1 VLGAG
6 SAELRNDLM
15 DFELPEEL
23 AEVQKLARDFAEK
36 EIAATAAKD
45 DKEHRFRKDL
55 VTKMGELG
63 FFGCLVSEEQG
74 GNGLGFLAHALISEE
89 IARIHS
95 AIRVYVNMQAGP
107 AVTIAEFGSKEQ
119 KKKFLPALL
128 SGEVVGCFAITEP
141 DTGSDVASVK
151 TTATRDGDGYLLN
164 GTKIWITNATVADAG
179 IIFAFTDR
187 TQKHRGM
194 SAFYVDLNQPGV
206 SRRELGKLGTH
217 ASPTG
222 ELAFENFCVP
232 RDRLIGHEGDG
243 FKICMRHLNHT
254 RLGCAAGAVGLA
266 RAARDAAVSY
276 ANQREQ
282 FGQKIG
288 QFQMNQ
294 DLIAQMVVQEEA
306 ARLLVY
312 RAAQL
317 ADRGRPHNLEVSMA
331 KYAGGEAAAFCTDGA
346 LKMLGAYGY
355 STEFPV
361 ERYYRDAKA
370 YQIVEGSVNIQK
382 LIIAQDA
389 LGYRNANR

>member
-1 VLGAG
+1 
-6 SAELRNDLM
+6 M

-36 EIAATAAKD
+36 EIAPTAAKD
-45 DKEHRFRKDL
+45 DKKHAFRKDL
-55 VTKMGELG
+55 VAKMGDLG
-63 FFGCLVSEEQG
+63 FFGCLVSEDDG
-74 GNGLGFLAHALISEE
+74 GNGLGFLAYALISEE

-95 AIRVYVNMQAGP
+95 AIRVSLNMQAGP
-107 AVTIAEFGSKEQ
+107 AVTIAEFGSEEQ

-128 SGEVVGCFAITEP
+128 SGKVVGCFAITEP
-141 DTGSDVASVK
+141 DTGSDVASMK
-151 TTATRDGDGYLLN
+151 TTATRNGDGYLLN

-179 IIFAFTDR
+179 IIFAYTDR
-187 TQKHRGM
+187 SQKHRGM
-194 SAFYVDLNQPGV
+194 SAFYVDLNQLGV
-206 SRRELGKLGTH
+206 SRRELDKLGTH

-222 ELAFENFCVP
+222 ELAFENFRVP
-232 RDRLIGHEGDG
+232 RERLIGQEGDG
-243 FKICMRHLNHT
+243 FNICMRHLSHT
-254 RLGCAAGAVGLA
+254 RLGCAAGAVGLS

-317 ADRGRPHNLEVSMA
+317 ADRGQPYNLEVSMA
-331 KYAGGEAAAFCTDGA
+331 KLAGGEAAAFCADAA
-346 LKMLGAYGY
+346 LKIFGAYGY